1 MAFRASNQIPAR
13 GYEEAKAEAL
23 RTRRTAEQYAAT
35 FAAGGN
41 ADQIYSL
48 LRLLAQHR
56 ARLQEIAAI
65 PGLADYARA
74 QESDAAYDVAAEF
87 VAVIAAV
94 ESTIT
99 WMQAAIPVSAGY
111 EQMYTRAA
119 NGFDLVPRLF
129 TAAAL
134 SPLVTRLQAIAAAVV

>member
-56 ARLQEIAAI
+56 LRLQEIAAI

-74 QESDAAYDVAAEF
+74 QEADAGYDVAAEF

-94 ESTIT
+94 ENAIV

-111 EQMYTRAA
+111 EQMYTRF
-119 NGFDLVPRLF
+119 NGIDLVPRTF
-129 TAAAL
+129 TTAAVA
-134 SPLVTRLQAIAAAVV
+134 PLVTRLQAIAAAVV

>member
-23 RTRRTAEQYAAT
+23 RTRRTAEQYAAM
-35 FAAGGN
+35 FAGGGN

-56 ARLQEIAAI
+56 LRLQEIAAI

-74 QESDAAYDVAAEF
+74 QEADAAYNVAAEF
-87 VAVIAAV
+87 VTVIAAV
-94 ESTIT
+94 ENAIV
-99 WMQAAIPVSAGY
+99 WMQSAIPVAGGY
-111 EQMYTRAA
+111 EQMYSRP
-119 NGFDLVPRLF
+119 NGIDLMPRVF
-129 TAAAL
+129 TSAAL
-134 SPLVTRLQAIAAAVV
+134 APLITRLQAIAAAVV

>member
-1 MAFRASNQIPAR
+1 MPFRASNQIPSK
-13 GYEEAKAEAL
+13 GYDEAKAEAL

-35 FAAGGN
+35 FAASGN
-41 ADQIYSL
+41 ADQIYGL

-74 QESDAAYDVAAEF
+74 QEADAAYDVAAEF
-87 VAVIAAV
+87 VSVIAAV

-111 EQMYTRAA
+111 EQMYSRP
-119 NGFDLVPRLF
+119 NGIDLVPRVF
-129 TAAAL
+129 TSAAL
-134 SPLVTRLQAIAAAVV
+134 APLITRLQAIASAVV

>member
-13 GYEEAKAEAL
+13 GYEETKAEAL

-65 PGLADYARA
+65 PGLADYARG
-74 QESDAAYDVAAEF
+74 QEADASYDVAAEF

-94 ESTIT
+94 ESTNV
-99 WMQAAIPVSAGY
+99 WMQAAIPVSSGY
-111 EQMYTRAA
+111 EQMYSRP
-119 NGFDLVPRLF
+119 NGIDLIPRTF
-129 TAAAL
+129 TSATL
-134 SPLVTRLQAIAAAVV
+134 VPLVTRLQAIAAAVV